1 MLYCGWCLC
10 TGAHCL
16 SLEEVE
22 LSLVRSHLGQQFPLL
37 VQLLLPLRAG
47 RRYTAEREGGGGG
60 GGRGVVVACSQ

>member
-1 MLYCGWCLC
+1 MKTLLWSVSVHSA
-10 TGAHCL
+10 AHCL

-47 RRYTAEREGGGGG
+47 RRHTAEGGGGE
-60 GGRGVVVACSQ
+60 VVASQ